1 MRLEQSIPERLFPI
15 QPKIIYEKY
24 LRVKKSNEENSA
36 IKRIPVVDY
45 NQGFL
50 MLDGHTTSSFLIY
63 SRNKRMLDI
72 EIQENDDEALFYFKG
87 ALNGIRTIP
96 EFIQKYEKEFRA
108 RCEKESVFN
117 ILDLKPPIRNEK
129 RRSYFC

>member
-1 MRLEQSIPERLFPI
+1 MRFEQSIPERLFPI

-24 LRVKKSNEENSA
+24 LRVKKSNEENSVL
-36 IKRIPVVDY
+36 KQIPVVDY

-50 MLDGHTTSSFLIY
+50 
-63 SRNKRMLDI
+63 MLDI

-117 ILDLKPPIRNEK
+117 ILDLKPPINREK